1 MKLSFFGADQCVTGS
16 CHCLEVGSKRILID
30 CGLQQGRDEVDNRSL
45 PFAPG
50 SIDYVLIT
58 HAHIDHS
65 GRVPML
71 IKNGFQGRILTTRL
85 TAQLMS
91 IMLQDSAHIQESDA
105 EYKNRKNR
113 RAGRPEEEPLYT
125 VADAQRVP
133 EFIDTCE
140 YGQPVHLCD
149 GVDAV
154 FIDAGHLLGSAS
166 IRLTLTEGD
175 QTKTIVFS
183 GDIGNVDQP
192 IIRDPQFFTGAD
204 YVVMESTYGD
214 RNHTEVWSY
223 TGQLAEIIDE
233 TLGKGGNVV
242 IPSFAVG
249 RTQELLYFIREI
261 KDQGLV
267 TSVPNFPVYVDS
279 PLAKSATT
287 IFCGDLRGYLDED
300 ALALVQ
306 DGTHMFNFPGLHL
319 TETVDESKALNEDH
333 TPKVIISASG
343 MCDAGRIRHHLK
355 YNLWRADSAV
365 VFVGFQSPGTL
376 GRTLLD
382 GTPSVKLFGEDVAV
396 RAKVVNFQG
405 LSSHA
410 DHDHLLDWIGHF
422 KEPKPQHVFVVHG
435 DREVAPVFAQTVSQ
449 LGFTAHAPQYTEE
462 YDLLTCTQLAA
473 GYLPQRKT
481 RTFDGAPRVTAAY
494 QKLVQLDAKECDCVW
509 SGMTILDSMKEA
521 GYVLSTPYY
530 DNTQVIM
537 VKEGSDIKSSA
548 DLAGKVVAVQL
559 GTSGEALLS
568 EGGDLADLAATF
580 GDLMTC
586 DSFLKCFTELGG
598 AAVDAVIVDKPVA
611 VSYAAENAGF
621 TVLDE
626 GLGAEQ
632 YGIAFRADD
641 AELCKTIEGAVAQL
655 VENGTYAEIAAKY
668 PDIQNNLTLL
678 G

>member
-16 CHCLEVGSKRILID
+16 CHCLEVGGKRILID

-140 YGQPVHLCD
+140 YDQPVHLCD

-166 IRLTLTEGD
+166 IRLTLTEGG

-223 TGQLAEIIDE
+223 TGELAQIIDE

-261 KDQGLV
+261 KDKGLV
-267 TSVPNFPVYVDS
+267 TSVRDFPVYVDS
-279 PLAKSATT
+279 PLAKKATT
-287 IFCGDLRGYLDED
+287 IFCGDLRGYLDKE
-300 ALALVQ
+300 ALELVK

-319 TETVDESKALNEDH
+319 TETVDESKSLNEDH

-410 DHDHLLDWIGHF
+410 DHDHLLDWISHF

-494 QKLVQLDAKECDCVW
+494 QKLVQL
-509 SGMTILDSMKEA
+509 GDSLVGLIRRSK
-521 GYVLSTPYY
+521 GR
-530 DNTQVIM
+530 DNKT
-537 VKEGSDIKSSA
+537 
-548 DLAGKVVAVQL
+548 LAAFA
-559 GTSGEALLS
+559 EALRKVM
-568 EGGDLADLAATF
+568 EKF
-580 GDLMTC
+580 
-586 DSFLKCFTELGG
+586 
-598 AAVDAVIVDKPVA
+598 
-611 VSYAAENAGF
+611 
-621 TVLDE
+621 
-626 GLGAEQ
+626 
-632 YGIAFRADD
+632 
-641 AELCKTIEGAVAQL
+641 
-655 VENGTYAEIAAKY
+655 EI
-668 PDIQNNLTLL
+668 
-678 G
+678 

>member
-16 CHCLEVGSKRILID
+16 CHCLEVGGKRILID
-30 CGLQQGRDEVDNRSL
+30 CGLQQGRDEVDNRTL

-140 YGQPVHLCD
+140 YDQPVHLCD

-166 IRLTLTEGD
+166 IRLTLTEGG

-223 TGQLAEIIDE
+223 TGQLAQIINE

-267 TSVPNFPVYVDS
+267 TSVPDFPVYVDS

-287 IFCGDLRGYLDED
+287 IFCGDLRGYLDQD
-300 ALALVQ
+300 ALDLVK

-319 TETVDESKALNEDH
+319 TETVDESKSLNEDH

-382 GTPSVKLFGEDVAV
+382 GATSVKLFGEDVAV

-410 DHDHLLDWIGHF
+410 DHDHLLDWISHF
-422 KEPKPQHVFVVHG
+422 KEPLPQHVFVVHG
-435 DREVAPVFAQTVSQ
+435 DREVAPVFAQAVSQ

-494 QKLVQLDAKECDCVW
+494 QKLVQL
-509 SGMTILDSMKEA
+509 GDSLVGLIRRSK
-521 GYVLSTPYY
+521 GR
-530 DNTQVIM
+530 DNKT
-537 VKEGSDIKSSA
+537 
-548 DLAGKVVAVQL
+548 LAAFA
-559 GTSGEALLS
+559 EALR
-568 EGGDLADLAATF
+568 
-580 GDLMTC
+580 
-586 DSFLKCFTELGG
+586 K
-598 AAVDAVIVDKPVA
+598 
-611 VSYAAENAGF
+611 
-621 TVLDE
+621 VLDKFE
-626 GLGAEQ
+626 
-632 YGIAFRADD
+632 F
-641 AELCKTIEGAVAQL
+641 
-655 VENGTYAEIAAKY
+655 
-668 PDIQNNLTLL
+668 
-678 G
+678 

>member
-16 CHCLEVGSKRILID
+16 CHCLEVGGKRILID
-30 CGLQQGRDEVDNRSL
+30 CGLQQGRDEVDNRTL

-140 YGQPVHLCD
+140 YDQPVHLCD

-166 IRLTLTEGD
+166 IRLTLTEGG

-223 TGQLAEIIDE
+223 TGQLAQIIDE

-249 RTQELLYFIREI
+249 RTQELLYFIRQI
-261 KDQGLV
+261 KDENLV
-267 TSVPNFPVYVDS
+267 KSVPNFNVYVDS
-279 PLAKSATT
+279 PLSKAATT

-300 ALALVQ
+300 ALALVK
-306 DGTHMFNFPGLHL
+306 DGTHMFSFPGLHL
-319 TETVDESKALNEDH
+319 TETVDESKNLNLDPS
-333 TPKVIISASG
+333 PKVIISASG

-355 YNLWRADSAV
+355 HNLWRPESAV

-376 GRTLLD
+376 GRHLLD
-382 GTPSVKLFGEDVAV
+382 GAESVKMFGEEIAV
-396 RAKVVNFQG
+396 RAKIVNFQG

-410 DHDHLLDWIGHF
+410 DRDHLLNWIDQF
-422 KEPKPQHVFVVHG
+422 TPAKPTHVFVVHG
-435 DREVAPVFAQTVSQ
+435 DREVAPAFAADVAER
-449 LGFTAHAPQYTEE
+449 GFAAHAPQYTEV
-462 YDLLTCTQLAA
+462 YDLLENRIVEQ
-473 GYLPQRKT
+473 GYLPEPKKKA
-481 RTFDGAPRVTAAY
+481 FEGAPRA
-494 QKLVQLDAKECDCVW
+494 
-509 SGMTILDSMKEA
+509 
-521 GYVLSTPYY
+521 
-530 DNTQVIM
+530 
-537 VKEGSDIKSSA
+537 SSA
-548 DLAGKVVAVQL
+548 YKRLAEL
-559 GTSGEALLS
+559 GDALAALIRRS
-568 EGGDLADLAATF
+568 QGRDNKTLADF
-580 GDLMTC
+580 
-586 DSFLKCFTELGG
+586 
-598 AAVDAVIVDKPVA
+598 
-611 VSYAAENAGF
+611 AESLRKILEKF
-621 TVLDE
+621 K
-626 GLGAEQ
+626 
-632 YGIAFRADD
+632 F
-641 AELCKTIEGAVAQL
+641 
-655 VENGTYAEIAAKY
+655 
-668 PDIQNNLTLL
+668 
-678 G
+678 

>member
-16 CHCLEVGSKRILID
+16 CHCLEVGGKRILID

-140 YGQPVHLCD
+140 YDQPVHLCD

-166 IRLTLTEGD
+166 IRLTLTEGGE
-175 QTKTIVFS
+175 TRTIVFS

-223 TGQLAEIIDE
+223 TGQLAQIIDE

-287 IFCGDLRGYLDED
+287 IFCGDLRGYLDQD
-300 ALALVQ
+300 ALELVK

-355 YNLWRADSAV
+355 HNLWKPECTI
-365 VFVGFQSPGTL
+365 VFVGYQGEGTL
-376 GRTLLD
+376 GRSLLE
-382 GTPSVKLFGEDVAV
+382 GVRSVKLFGEEIAV
-396 RAKVVNFQG
+396 HAKIVNFQG

-410 DHDHLLDWIGHF
+410 DRDHLLAWIADI
-422 KEPKPQHVFVVHG
+422 KAPKPQHVFIVHG
-435 DREVAPVFAQTVSQ
+435 DREVAPYFAESVEK
-449 LGFTAHAPQYTEE
+449 LGFTAHAPQYTEV
-462 YDLLTCTQLAA
+462 YDLLEDKIVAP
-473 GYLPQRKT
+473 GYLPERKAKAVGGQR
-481 RTFDGAPRVTAAY
+481 V
-494 QKLVQLDAKECDCVW
+494 
-509 SGMTILDSMKEA
+509 
-521 GYVLSTPYY
+521 
-530 DNTQVIM
+530 
-537 VKEGSDIKSSA
+537 SSA
-548 DLAGKVVAVQL
+548 YERLVALGQRMVDVIRRSKGRDNKTLGRWADQL
-559 GTSGEALLS
+559 RQLL
-568 EGGDLADLAATF
+568 
-580 GDLMTC
+580 
-586 DSFLKCFTELGG
+586 
-598 AAVDAVIVDKPVA
+598 DKWEE
-611 VSYAAENAGF
+611 S
-621 TVLDE
+621 
-626 GLGAEQ
+626 
-632 YGIAFRADD
+632 
-641 AELCKTIEGAVAQL
+641 
-655 VENGTYAEIAAKY
+655 
-668 PDIQNNLTLL
+668 
-678 G
+678 